1 MNKSCENKLNDN
13 KILHLA
19 NIVGKILLKNGAETY
34 RVEDAIKKICFNYGL
49 HANAFSTMTC
59 IISSAKNSS
68 GDVFSSVERIHFRTT
83 NLDKIHNLNNLTNS
97 IKKITYNEFFNSVI
111 AINKSKPYS
120 KSVTL
125 LAHCG
130 GAAFF
135 SPLFNGTSHDFAG
148 AIIGGFFIFWIN
160 YFSTFL
166 KINNFFATTIGG
178 AICSL
183 SSYLLFKVGFLNNIS
198 VALISSLMLLVPGMS
213 FTNSIR
219 DLIAGDL
226 VSGLSRGIEAIMI
239 ATSLAIGS
247 GFTLYAL
254 IAIFGD
260 KI

>member
-1 MNKSCENKLNDN
+1 MNKSYETKLNYN

-34 RVEDAIKKICFNYGL
+34 RVENAIKKICSNYGL
-49 HANAFSTMTC
+49 RANAFSTMTC
-59 IISSAKNSS
+59 IICSARNSS
-68 GDVFSSVERIHFRTT
+68 GEIFSSVERIHFRTT
-83 NLDKIHNLNNLTNS
+83 NLDKIHNLNNLTKS
-97 IKKITYNEFFNSVI
+97 VKEITYNDFFNRVI
-111 AINKSKPYS
+111 SINKSKSYS
-120 KSVTL
+120 KTITL

-135 SPLFNGTSHDFAG
+135 SPLFNGTAHDFVG
-148 AIIGGFFIFWIN
+148 AIIGGFFIFWTN

-166 KINNFFATTIGG
+166 KINNFFATTMGG

-183 SSYLLFKVGFLNNIS
+183 SSYLLFKIGFLDNIS

-247 GFTLYAL
+247 GFSLYVL
-254 IAIFGD
+254 IEIFGD